1 MVARSEEKFR
11 PAGLRGLAAAVAL
24 LLGLAGCS
32 GEEPPRPDFRVD
44 APILRG
50 AGALEEVA
58 RLQSPLGNVAVSAGG
73 RVFITYH
80 PLARPAVKVAE
91 ILPDGT
97 PVPYPD
103 AAWQSKADG
112 FQTPQGIVLDGLG
125 RLWVLDHGRNGFG
138 TPALFAFDIA
148 TGELVHRHD
157 FKRAEAGWG
166 SYLND
171 LSVDTEND
179 TVYIADTAS
188 YNSDPALLVYDV
200 ETQKAR
206 RVLED
211 HASVKE
217 EAVDMVVEGE
227 EVKVLG
233 VLPLRVAVD
242 SIVLDPASEYLY
254 YGPMSGTTMYR
265 IRAAALR
272 NASLPA
278 EALAAE
284 VQAFAPKP
292 LSDGITI
299 DAEGTL
305 YLTAIEERAIM
316 VIAPDG
322 QGATLLRDE
331 RLVWPDGLSFGPRGW
346 VYVTDSQVNRIL
358 FKSKEEIARAA
369 PYILYRF
376 RALAPGPPGH

>member
-1 MVARSEEKFR
+1 MVARSGRGFR
-11 PAGLRGLAAAVAL
+11 PAGAPLLRGLAAGAL
-24 LLGLAGCS
+24 LLLALAGCS
-32 GEEPPRPDFRVD
+32 GEEPPRPDFRTGE
-44 APILRG
+44 PILGG

-58 RLQSPLGNVAVSAGG
+58 RLRSPLGNVAVSEGG

-80 PLARPAVKVAE
+80 PLAKPAVKVAE

-97 PVPYPD
+97 SVPYPD
-103 AAWQSKADG
+103 AAWQSKEDG
-112 FQTPQGIVLDGLG
+112 FQTPQGIVLDGSG

-138 TPALFAFDIA
+138 TPALFGFDIA
-148 TGELVHRHD
+148 TGELAHRHD
-157 FKRAEAGWG
+157 FRRGEAGWG

-171 LSVDTEND
+171 LSVDTETD
-179 TVYIADTAS
+179 TAYIADTAN
-188 YNSDPALLVYDV
+188 YNFDPALLVYDI

-217 EAVDMVVEGE
+217 EAVDMRVEGE
-227 EVKVLG
+227 KVTVLG
-233 VLPLRVAVD
+233 AMPLRVAVD
-242 SIVLDPASEYLY
+242 SIVLDLASEYLY

-265 IRAAALR
+265 IPTAALLD
-272 NASLPA
+272 ASLSP

-284 VQAFAPKP
+284 VRTFAPKP

-316 VIAPDG
+316 VIAPNG
-322 QGATLLRDE
+322 QGATLVRDE
-331 RLVWPDGLSFGPRGW
+331 RLVWP
-346 VYVTDSQVNRIL
+346 SQLNRIL
-358 FKSKEEIARAA
+358 FKSEEEIARTA
-369 PYILYRF
+369 PHILYRF
-376 RALAPGPPGH
+376 RALAPGLPGR